1 MSGQQ
6 ELVLAR
12 PMENDNEDSWRTTMK
27 TLTRL
32 AAASILT
39 LSVIAPAFAAGEEDT
54 LLERNTYTAQVRHNV
69 RAHRAAESFAYAP
82 AGVAN
87 YSTQDFG
94 IESQR

>member
-1 MSGQQ
+1 
-6 ELVLAR
+6 
-12 PMENDNEDSWRTTMK
+12 MK
-27 TLTRL
+27 TLTKL

-54 LLERNTYTAQVRHNV
+54 LLERNVYAAQVQHNV
-69 RAHRAAESFAYAP
+69 QAHRAADAFAYAP
-82 AGVAN
+82 ASVST

>member
-1 MSGQQ
+1 
-6 ELVLAR
+6 
-12 PMENDNEDSWRTTMK
+12 MK
-27 TLTRL
+27 TLTKL

-54 LLERNTYTAQVRHNV
+54 LLERNTYAAQNV
-69 RAHRAAESFAYAP
+69 QHGVQTHRGAEAFAYAP